1 MIKTLRFALAAPLA
15 LALAACNGGTSDEAA
30 EIAGEAIAAIPAP
43 AGTEWRDKVTVT
55 EYEGHLLG
63 NPDAPLKLVEYGSLT
78 CPTCARFAVEGIEPL
93 VSKYVNSGVVSFE
106 LRNFP
111 VHGTVDI
118 VLARLARCG
127 PAEAVHPLSEQ
138 IWQNYETIMGPVQ
151 ANAGGI
157 EQAMTLPMDQRFV
170 GFAEQAGFLDFFA
183 QRGISADQARQCLAN
198 VPAMEKLADTAQAQ
212 VAEFELTGTPTFMLN
227 GNKVD
232 ANTWAQLE
240 PILQRAGA
248 R

>member
-15 LALAACNGGTSDEAA
+15 LALAACGGTAEETA
-30 EIAGEAIAAIPAP
+30 EIKGEAIAAIPAP

-55 EYEGHLLG
+55 SYKGHLLG

-78 CPTCARFAVEGIEPL
+78 CPTCARFAVEGTEPL
-93 VSKYVNSGVVSFE
+93 AEYVNSGVVSFE

-127 PAEAVHPLSEQ
+127 APEAVHPLSEQ
-138 IWQNYETIMGPVQ
+138 IWQNYDTIMGPVQ

-157 EQAMTLPMDQRFV
+157 EQAMTLPMEQRFV
-170 GFAEQAGFLDFFA
+170 GYAEQAGFLEFFA
-183 QRGISADQARQCLAN
+183 QRGISEDQARQCLAD
-198 VPAMEKLADTAQAQ
+198 VPAMEDLADTAQAQ